1 MNISLTLINKYKKA
15 FTLVE
20 IMVVVF
26 LSSLLIIA
34 LYDLFWYS
42 FKGVLAGKTKLGNL
56 QDAAITMEHL
66 KVDIKG
72 AYLKKSNIKGQ
83 EIDGES
89 LLKTGDGILEFSTL
103 VYDQDGSE
111 RLIKIAYNFDQKDES
126 LYRTEEGGPTRVFA
140 KGKIKR
146 FFTKLMKID
155 NISYID
161 TSIKVEEENKQ
172 KVELRNAIF
181 PKDVQAVNK
190 HWIPNPY

>member
-1 MNISLTLINKYKKA
+1 MNIIKSEYSYKSKA

-26 LSSLLIIA
+26 LSLLLIIA
-34 LYDLFWYS
+34 IYNLFWHS
-42 FKGVLAGKTKLGNL
+42 FKGVIAGKTKLENL
-56 QDAAITMEHL
+56 QDAAITMEHI

-72 AYLKKSNIKGQ
+72 AYLKKSNIAGKQ
-83 EIDGES
+83 IDGES
-89 LLKTGDGILEFSTL
+89 LLKTGDGVLEFSTL
-103 VYDQDGSE
+103 VYDQDGQEQLVRTSY
-111 RLIKIAYNFDQKDES
+111 KYDPAGES
-126 LYRTEEGGPTRVFA
+126 LVRSEDGGQSRTFA
-140 KGKIKR
+140 KGRIKK
-146 FFTKLMKID
+146 FSTALMKID

-161 TSIKVEEENKQ
+161 VTIRVEEENRQ